1 MLNISSWKKDYD
13 SIMMLR
19 LKPLPKTTKVIE
31 LCKSESKYL
40 FQERGRIIT
49 FFLWSIISKFIILM
63 SFKVMSAAPLCLTS
77 FMEV

>member
-19 LKPLPKTTKVIE
+19 LEPLSKTIKVSE

-40 FQERGRIIT
+40 FQEIGRIIV
-49 FFLWSIISKFIILM
+49 FFCEA
-63 SFKVMSAAPLCLTS
+63 SFQSS
-77 FMEV
+77 